1 MRALR
6 QRPWLLLA
14 ALSAV
19 AGTLEGGDPR
29 PFPRVELKAV
39 GIDLARLAP
48 LTVATLRQEIGHVLA
63 PVGLAL
69 AWRSA
74 APGAETSVGE
84 LRVIF
89 LRSTGLG
96 ADRGGTALGR
106 TALGIPVPATWVY
119 VPNVALALGLEP
131 DAIRGSFEAQRR
143 VGIAL
148 GRVVA
153 HEMVHVLAPEREHAH
168 AGVMRR
174 KLGAFHLASGR
185 PTLEEGYAEAL
196 AEGARAWMAGP
207 GTERARRGVS
217 PRSDRPAP
225 EPGGP

>member
-1 MRALR
+1 MRTLGR
-6 QRPWLLLA
+6 WPFLLA
-14 ALSAV
+14 FSAV
-19 AGTLEGGDPR
+19 AGTLDGAEPR
-29 PFPRVELKAV
+29 PAPPVELRAV
-39 GIDLARLAP
+39 GIDLAALAP
-48 LTVATLRQEIGHVLA
+48 LTLAAMRQEVRLVLA
-63 PVGLAL
+63 PAGLTC

-74 APGAETSVGE
+74 EPGAETSLGE

-131 DAIRGSFEAQRR
+131 DAVRGSFEAQRR

-153 HEMVHVLAPEREHAH
+153 HELVHVLAPEREHAR

-174 KLGAFHLASGR
+174 TLGGFHLASGR
-185 PTLEEGYAEAL
+185 AALEQGDTEAL
-196 AEGARAWMAGP
+196 AEGARAWVASREREGP
-207 GTERARRGVS
+207 
-217 PRSDRPAP
+217 
-225 EPGGP
+225 

>member
-1 MRALR
+1 M
-6 QRPWLLLA
+6 
-14 ALSAV
+14 
-19 AGTLEGGDPR
+19 
-29 PFPRVELKAV
+29 
-39 GIDLARLAP
+39 
-48 LTVATLRQEIGHVLA
+48 RQEVGVVLA
-63 PVGLAL
+63 PAGLPC

-74 APGAETSVGE
+74 EPGAETSLGE

-106 TALGIPVPATWVY
+106 TALGIPVAATWVY

-131 DAIRGSFEAQRR
+131 DANQGSFEAQRR

-153 HEMVHVLAPEREHAH
+153 HELVHVLAPEREHAQ

-174 KLGAFHLASGR
+174 TLGAFHLASGR
-185 PTLEEGYAEAL
+185 PTLEEGDAEAL
-196 AEGARAWMAGP
+196 AEGARAW
-207 GTERARRGVS
+207 EARRG
-217 PRSDRPAP
+217 R
-225 EPGGP
+225 EP

>member
-1 MRALR
+1 MRALGR
-6 QRPWLLLA
+6 WPWLFLA

-19 AGTLEGGDPR
+19 AGTLEGAEPR
-29 PFPRVELKAV
+29 GAELRAV

-48 LTVATLRQEIGHVLA
+48 LTLAAMRQEVGVVLA
-63 PVGLAL
+63 PARLTC

-74 APGAETSVGE
+74 EPGAETSLGE

-96 ADRGGTALGR
+96 ADQGGTALGR
-106 TALGIPVPATWVY
+106 TALGIPVPATWIY

-131 DAIRGSFEAQRR
+131 DAVQGSFEAQRR

-153 HEMVHVLAPEREHAH
+153 HELVHVLAPEREHAQ

-174 KLGAFHLASGR
+174 TLGAFHLASGR
-185 PTLEEGYAEAL
+185 PALEKGDAEAL
-196 AEGARAWMAGP
+196 AEGARAW
-207 GTERARRGVS
+207 EARRG
-217 PRSDRPAP
+217 R
-225 EPGGP
+225 EP